1 VHDQNGPYGPFFYS
15 VSFCTMMFGEQTSV
29 EDRCGSPTRI
39 LNSNDAYSLAQAV
52 KITAEDKAFI
62 DPW

>member
-1 VHDQNGPYGPFFYS
+1 
-15 VSFCTMMFGEQTSV
+15 MMFGEQTSV